1 VFGLGGEQRRAGR
14 RRAAG
19 DFLAVGALARC
30 PRLGGGARHRL
41 GLHAVCLPGVP
52 IGFGRARA
60 EEAEEEA
67 ARACGGP
74 FKHMDMALAAVRSAQ
89 SLRDCW
95 RLAVVSFWS
104 QPAKGYTRT

>member
-1 VFGLGGEQRRAGR
+1 MGWAVNSAGR
-14 RRAAG
+14 AEGGRREIFWQSARWRAAQG
-19 DFLAVGALARC
+19 WVAVRAI
-30 PRLGGGARHRL
+30 
-41 GLHAVCLPGVP
+41 GLVCTPGVP